1 MPFFLWL
8 RLLTGQRLMRLLS
21 NALSGRRAP
30 QRSVCAPRSMDV
42 PVYRSSACKRR
53 KIMWLSSILR
63 FWRSR
68 RRPVRSVRQASPG
81 LYFERLEDRTSPSVT
96 PLNLP
101 QWTQQGPGPI
111 FTGTGVSAAPD
122 NRASG
127 AVESVAVEPI
137 PQTNG
142 TNNYVVYAGT
152 TNGGIWRTDDIK
164 DATFQYTT
172 FRPFLN
178 VPPTWTDPTANPT
191 GIHWRPLTDQMPSLA
206 TSAMALDPTDSSG
219 NTLWVGTGDFGS
231 FGGYVGSEASQGLLF
246 TKDGG
251 ATWKVMGQA
260 QLGGYRI
267 ASVVPTGVQN
277 FITLPGG
284 QILPIGETILV
295 AASDGGGIFHST
307 NGGTS
312 FQLAFDQDNA
322 TAGNPDGTPLKGTA
336 TDLVADPYNNHRY
349 FAAMVGGGV
358 AGVYQ
363 SNDDGA
369 HWSRIDVGGVPASVI
384 SSADMIRLAV
394 HTDSG
399 GTVLFV
405 GVTDNQP
412 SPSTTATLAGIY
424 SATIIPFLS
433 PNWSTLAPP
442 SSPIVFHSKGASEL
456 FALAADPTS
465 ATTVYVS
472 GQGANLAS
480 VIYRGDVSQ
489 GPQSWVNLQG
499 TNTNNTQPHNDSRH
513 LMFLNSST
521 LLETDDGGICAL
533 TNPLSAGA
541 QDFHDL
547 WVNLVGDLHNT
558 ELFSTTYDTT
568 NNVLLGGTQDN
579 GTPAQTTNPSGWGDL
594 PGGGDGG
601 FVGLALDP
609 TASSALEYLYSAD
622 GFGGFNRY
630 NVQSQTSQQ
639 IQLASARGA
648 AADSGLDTAD
658 QATLSPAPDLPF
670 PFVVSKNDTQQL
682 LLGYNGVYES
692 VESDSSGAIAP
703 GDVINDITPA
713 AMTGVVTSLDY
724 TGAQAVVGTST
735 GQVFLRTSAP
745 GTWSSLSS
753 FNPPTL
759 TTQPAVS
766 KVLFDPRTTNTVYIL
781 YADGEIWRGT
791 VTGRASSNWTELDG
805 SDTNAPGRLSRL
817 SNDIRTLA
825 IYDPGSGNEVLLA
838 GGLGGVY
845 RRFLGNGDANWH
857 QYGQGLPNV
866 VVSDLSYAPS
876 NNGNGDTLVAATF
889 GRGIWTLANAS
900 KTLAKPATLQVNDDL
915 GTNNIIDA
923 RLDPNNSSFLQVI
936 VNRQVEYDAPYS
948 YFSTIS
954 VNANR
959 LQDQVQIED
968 APVATQ
974 VQVTSGQ
981 SGGVTVG
988 KNGVLQGIVGDVHV
1002 SDPTDFATFT
1012 IDDSADASNHVAV
1025 PVTISN
1031 SSVTGLSTGTI
1042 SYDQAGLGILNINVA
1057 YNSGQL
1063 TNGVFDVVS
1072 TPNAS
1077 SFGSPG
1083 QTVTNLTTGGGDT
1096 VNVGQFGSTQG
1107 IVGNLFI
1114 NNNALSQTIVKVDD
1128 SSDRIAQNQVMVDRY
1143 TDPSSNNLY
1152 QAIENLA
1159 PGNIYLADAEV
1170 VAAKVLLGAPRR
1182 GSNAVTVLD
1191 TVPNDGSTPYL
1202 TLEGG
1207 NGGGDTLAILGTS
1220 TSVLAENF
1228 ATVTVGNNGLLTGI
1242 NGDITVNKV
1251 TTLTIDD
1258 SADTNDRPATS
1269 PVTITSTTISG
1280 LSQGSITYDPSLLQT
1295 LNIHVADSN
1304 NSVRTQS
1311 TFYVLSTP
1319 NFVPAPGQGG
1329 GTATYLTTGGGDH
1342 VYVGQNGSLQGING
1356 SLFLDNVI
1364 QGGSIVVL
1372 DDSQDQTAHT
1382 TASVEQL
1389 GQYDAV
1395 FGLAPGQ
1402 IYLTDGDIQSATIN
1416 LGTPRV
1422 GNNIFTVVSTTP
1434 DGPTMILAGGNAGD
1448 EADIQGNSSGVTVQ
1462 NFATVNIGNQGLVQ
1476 GINGGIAANNDRAVL
1491 VDDSTD
1497 FIAQTV
1503 TVTATTV
1510 SGFPG
1515 TNTAS
1520 WLTYSG
1526 LNSLAIRAG
1535 TPRVNGVPTGV
1546 GNTFYVQGTASMP
1559 GGTVLHGGF
1568 GPDTFN
1574 VGSAANT
1581 LDPILGPLSIYGKGA
1596 NTTLNVHDDG
1606 TSTTQNWDVANS
1618 WIDRYPV
1625 GGTRP
1630 AVPQISYYN
1639 MGTVAVNTGIGQS
1652 FIQVESTAAGTN
1664 TNVNGNGGGPDQTH
1678 VENLQDTLD
1687 DVLGPLHVHDVA
1699 PSNLFVVDSLS
1710 SVGHT
1715 YTLSAG
1721 QVQRDGIAN
1730 ITYDNMVQLVVATA
1744 NNPFG
1749 HTPNTVTLQ
1758 SLGNVFAAIEV
1769 GTGDRVTVGQNGSM
1783 TQVRGDVHI
1792 QGLLGQVPK
1801 QVTLDDSADGNP
1813 RTITGGSDP
1822 LFGYL
1827 VKGLLPNAYL
1837 GRGRIGLALDPTT
1850 PVSIES
1856 GPSTDLFQV
1865 NDLTNAP
1872 ALSMVGHPLGTT
1884 TVQGPNTV
1892 NTWQVTGTNAGT
1904 LDGTVAFSGVQNLVG
1919 GSAGNTFQFHTGGS
1933 LAGTLNG
1940 GGGTNTLDYTAYQG
1954 DILVDLLLHTAS
1966 LVGQG
1971 VSNVANV
1978 NGSTGNSLIV
1988 GDANANVLV
1997 GGTGRNVLI
2006 GDGGGDTLTGGG
2018 GFNLLI
2024 GGITS
2029 YDSGPNAL
2037 QALQALQQ
2045 YWDNPNATILD
2056 SLVNPLRKGVT
2067 YNGQFLIFNKTTVR
2081 TDNAAD
2087 TLTGGTGTN
2096 APTWFIEDKDGDTID
2111 HGAGPRPNIDRLLV
2125 I

>member
-1 MPFFLWL
+1 
-8 RLLTGQRLMRLLS
+8 
-21 NALSGRRAP
+21 
-30 QRSVCAPRSMDV
+30 
-42 PVYRSSACKRR
+42 
-53 KIMWLSSILR
+53 MWLSSILR
-63 FWRSR
+63 SWRSSR
-68 RRPVRSVRQASPG
+68 RAVRPIRKASPR
-81 LYFERLEDRTSPSVT
+81 LRVERLEDRTSPSVT

-101 QWTQQGPGPI
+101 QWTEQGPGPI

-122 NRASG
+122 NRSSG

-137 PQTNG
+137 PQANG

-164 DATFQYTT
+164 DATFQYTV
-172 FRPFLN
+172 F
-178 VPPTWTDPTANPT
+178 PPSFNLPPIWIDPTANPA

-206 TSAMALDPTDSSG
+206 TSAMALDPTDPSG

-231 FGGYVGSEASQGLLF
+231 YSPAAQFGPTKGLLF
-246 TKDGG
+246 TADGG
-251 ATWKVMGQA
+251 TTWTVMGQA
-260 QLGGYRI
+260 ALGSYRI

-277 FITLPGG
+277 SIVSNGLIVST
-284 QILPIGETILV
+284 GETILV
-295 AASDGGGIFHST
+295 AAYDNGGIFRST
-307 NGGTS
+307 DGGSS

-322 TAGNPDGTPLKGTA
+322 TPGNPDGTPMKGTA

-349 FAAMVGGGV
+349 FAAMVGSGV

-369 HWSRIDVGGVPASVI
+369 HWSRIDVSGIPGSVI
-384 SSADMIRLAV
+384 NSADMIRLAV
-394 HTDSG
+394 HTDSN

-405 GVTDNQP
+405 GVTDNPPP
-412 SPSTTATLAGIY
+412 SPPGSPPGNATLAGIY

-442 SSPIVFHSKGASEL
+442 SSPNVFHFQGSSEL

-489 GPQSWVNLQG
+489 GAQSWVNLQG
-499 TNTNNTQPHNDSRH
+499 TNANNTQPHNDSRH
-513 LMFLNSST
+513 LVFLNNST

-541 QDFHDL
+541 QDGYDR

-558 ELFSTTYDTT
+558 ELFSATYDTT

-579 GTPAQTTNPSGWGDL
+579 GTPAQTTNPPGWGDL

-601 FVGLALDP
+601 LVGLALDP
-609 TASSALEYLYSAD
+609 TASNALEYLYSVD

-630 NVQSQTSQQ
+630 NVQSQTSQV
-639 IQLASARGA
+639 IQLASSRSAP
-648 AADSGLDTAD
+648 ADSGLNN
-658 QATLSPAPDLPF
+658 TLSQPGRPTDQQLAAQSIDLPF
-670 PFVVSKNDTQQL
+670 PIAVSTQDTQQL

-703 GDVINDITPA
+703 GDVINDITPT
-713 AMTGVVTSLDY
+713 AMTGVVTSLGY
-724 TGAQAVVGTST
+724 TGAQAVVGTKT
-735 GQVFLRTSAP
+735 GQVFLRTGAP
-745 GTWSSLSS
+745 GNWSSLSS
-753 FNPPTL
+753 FNPPTF
-759 TTQPAVS
+759 TTQPAVR

-781 YADGEIWRGT
+781 YADGQIWRGT
-791 VTGRASSNWTELDG
+791 VTGPASSDWAELDG
-805 SDTNAPGRLSRL
+805 SATNAPGRLSRL

-845 RRFLGNGDANWH
+845 RRFLGSGDANWH
-857 QYGQGLPNV
+857 QYGKGLPNAV
-866 VVSDLSYAPS
+866 VTDLSYAPL
-876 NNGNGDTLVAATF
+876 NQNGNGDTLVAATF

-900 KTLAKPATLQVNDDL
+900 TTLAKPATLQVNDDL
-915 GTNNIIDA
+915 GTNNIIDV

-936 VNRQVEYDAPYS
+936 VNRQVEYDALYS

-981 SGGVTVG
+981 SGSVTVG
-988 KNGVLQGIVGDVHV
+988 KNGVLQGIVGNVHV
-1002 SDPTDFATFT
+1002 SDPTDFATIT
-1012 IDDSADASNHVAV
+1012 IDDSADASNHVTV

-1031 SSVTGLSTGTI
+1031 SSVTGLSVGTI

-1057 YNSGQL
+1057 YNSGAL
-1063 TNGVFDVVS
+1063 TNGTFDVVS

-1077 SFGSPG
+1077 PYGFPG

-1096 VNVGQFGSTQG
+1096 VDVGQNGNVGG

-1114 NNNALSQTIVKVDD
+1114 NNNALFQPQTIVQVDD
-1128 SSDRIAQNQVMVDRY
+1128 SLDAFAQNQVAFDRY

-1159 PGNIYLADAEV
+1159 PGTIYLADGEV
-1170 VAAKVLLGAPRR
+1170 LSAKVLLGAPQS
-1182 GSNAVTVLD
+1182 GHNAVTVLD
-1191 TVPNDGSTPYL
+1191 TVPDYGTSPYL

-1207 NGGGDTLAILGTS
+1207 SRGGDTLAIQGTSTSILGPILGTS
-1220 TSVLAENF
+1220 TSLLADNF

-1242 NGDITVNKV
+1242 NGDIIVNKV

-1258 SADTNDRPATS
+1258 SADTNDHPATA
-1269 PVTITSTTISG
+1269 PVTITSTSIGG

-1311 TFYVLSTP
+1311 TFNVLSTP
-1319 NFVPAPGQGG
+1319 NFVHAPGQGG
-1329 GTATYLTTGGGDH
+1329 GTATYLTSGGGDH

-1364 QGGSIVVL
+1364 QGGSIFVL
-1372 DDSQDQTAHT
+1372 DDSQDQTAQT
-1382 TASVEQL
+1382 GASVEQL
-1389 GQYDAV
+1389 DPYEAV
-1395 FGLAPGQ
+1395 FGLAPAG

-1422 GNNIFTVVSTTP
+1422 GNNIVTVVSTTP
-1434 DGPTMILAGGNAGD
+1434 DGPTMVLVGGNRGD

-1462 NFATVNIGNQGLVQ
+1462 SFATVNIGNQGLVQ
-1476 GINGGIAANNDRAVL
+1476 GINGGIVANNDGAVL
-1491 VDDSTD
+1491 VDDSAD
-1497 FIAQTV
+1497 FNAQMV

-1510 SGFPG
+1510 SGLPG
-1515 TNTAS
+1515 TNSAS

-1526 LNSLAIRAG
+1526 LNSLTIRAG

-1546 GNTFYVQGTASMP
+1546 GNTFFVQGTASMP
-1559 GGTVLHGGF
+1559 GGTVLNGGS

-1574 VGSAANT
+1574 VGGAANT
-1581 LDPILGPLSIYGKGA
+1581 LDPILGPLSIHGQGA

-1639 MGTVAVNTGIGQS
+1639 MGTVSVNTGIGQS
-1652 FIQVESTAAGTN
+1652 FIQVESTAKGTN

-1678 VENLQDTLD
+1678 VENFPNTLD
-1687 DVLGPLHVHDVA
+1687 NILGPLHVHDVA
-1699 PSNLFVVDSLS
+1699 PSNLFVVDSSS

-1715 YTLSAG
+1715 YTLSTG

-1730 ITYDNMVQLVVATA
+1730 ITYDNMALLVVATA

-1749 HTPNTVTLQ
+1749 HTPNTVNVQ
-1758 SLGNVFAAIEV
+1758 SLGNLFAPIQV
-1769 GTGDRVTVGQNGSM
+1769 GTGDTVTVGQNGSM
-1783 TQVRGDVHI
+1783 AQVLGDVRI

-1801 QVTLDDSADGNP
+1801 QVTLDGSADP
-1813 RTITGGSDP
+1813 ARAVTLGSDP
-1822 LFGYL
+1822 TFGYL
-1827 VKGLLPNAYL
+1827 VSGLANNSQ
-1837 GRGRIGLALDPTT
+1837 GQGRIGLLLDPTT
-1850 PVSIES
+1850 PVTIKT
-1856 GPSTDLFQV
+1856 G
-1865 NDLTNAP
+1865 
-1872 ALSMVGHPLGTT
+1872 VG
-1884 TVQGPNTV
+1884 N
-1892 NTWQVTGTNAGT
+1892 
-1904 LDGTVAFSGVQNLVG
+1904 GVVRVRD
-1919 GSAGNTFQFHTGGS
+1919 
-1933 LAGTLNG
+1933 LAGAPTLALDASRN
-1940 GGGTNTLDYTAYQG
+1940 GTNTLDYSAYQG
-1954 DILVDLLLHTAS
+1954 TVQVILPLGMATGFGGGIQHIENVTGS
-1966 LVGQG
+1966 QG
-1971 VSNVANV
+1971 NN
-1978 NGSTGNSLIV
+1978 LIV
-1988 GDANANVLV
+1988 GDASPHVFI
-1997 GGTGRNVLI
+1997 GGTGRNVI
-2006 GDGGGDTLTGGG
+2006 ISGAGGGTLDASRATSD
-2018 GFNLLI
+2018 NILI
-2024 GGITS
+2024 GGYTDFDTIQP
-2029 YDSGPNAL
+2029 DLNAIFAEWTRPDL
-2037 QALQALQQ
+2037 GFRDRFSDL
-2045 YWDNPNATILD
+2045 TT
-2056 SLVNPLRKGVT
+2056 GT
-2067 YNGQFLIFNKTTVR
+2067 NGLHKTPFNKVNGKLILLTATTVHAN
-2081 TDNAAD
+2081 TAAD
-2087 TLTGGTGTN
+2087 TLIGSNQTDPATGSRVHN
-2096 APTWFIEDKDGDTID
+2096 WFFDDKDSDDMLLNFLKSSD
-2111 HGAGPRPNIDRLLV
+2111 HETLIK
-2125 I
+2125 